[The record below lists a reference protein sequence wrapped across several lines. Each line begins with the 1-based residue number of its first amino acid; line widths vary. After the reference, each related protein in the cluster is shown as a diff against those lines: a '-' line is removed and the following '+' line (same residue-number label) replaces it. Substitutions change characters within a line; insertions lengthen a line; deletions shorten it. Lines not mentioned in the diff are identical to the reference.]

1 MFYMLIEYFMVVFMI
16 PVDSRNMSIDL
27 DYFSLG
33 KSEENELCKEF
44 QVVLGYVRLYISYI
58 MGYI

>member
-1 MFYMLIEYFMVVFMI
+1 
-16 PVDSRNMSIDL
+16 MSIDL

-44 QVVLGYVRLYISYI
+44 QVVLGYIYVCLWVIYIYI
-58 MGYI
+58 YRRFNAIASQLRFWPF